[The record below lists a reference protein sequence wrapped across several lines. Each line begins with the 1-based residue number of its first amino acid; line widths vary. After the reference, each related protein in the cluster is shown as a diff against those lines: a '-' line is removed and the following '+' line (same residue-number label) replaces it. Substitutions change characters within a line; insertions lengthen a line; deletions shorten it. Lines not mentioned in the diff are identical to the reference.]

1 MEFKRARIEP
11 EGQQAFDVL
20 FNPNEYSVEKGNQLS
35 ETGIPGLQS
44 PIIQYVHGNTRT
56 LSLDLF
62 FDTWEERR
70 DVREHTNKV
79 FALLGIEAE
88 THVPPICKLS
98 WGGFSFRCVLE
109 KVSGKFNLF
118 MPDGTPVRATL
129 SVSFKEYI
137 DVDVLVRSNPTQSA
151 DHTKM
156 RLVAAGDRLTNIAY
170 EEYGDARQWRP
181 IAIANNIADPLRL
194 EPGRS
199 LTIPALE

>member
-20 FNPNEYSVEKGNQLS
+20 FNPNEYSVEKGNQLA

-156 RLVAAGDRLTNIAY
+156 RLIAAGDRLTNIAY
-170 EEYGDARQWRP
+170 EEYGDASQWRP